1 MGLWLSKN
9 NYFFFLKNSCI
20 IKLVNIMKKILSF
33 ILIFIIFI
41 GKVDALNLDISSKNA
56 ILYNMDSG
64 EVIYEKNSD
73 EKVSIA
79 SLTKIMTALITL
91 ENVENL
97 DERVIII
104 EKDFEGLIEANAV
117 TAGFT
122 KGEVVTY
129 KDLLYGLLL
138 PSGADAAKALAR
150 LVAGS
155 EEKFIEKMNDKVKK
169 MNLKQTNFSTV
180 IGLDD
185 VNNYSTARELS
196 LIFKE
201 ALKNKNFKNILTTK
215 EYTTSDG
222 KLKFKS
228 TIQSNAKKYNIDVP
242 YILGGKTGTT
252 TDAGLCLATI
262 AKANNVNYM
271 LVTLGALYDKK
282 APHNIEDAKVIYD
295 YFIENYGNQKIV
307 DKQKSFKK
315 IKVKYSDQ
323 ESLNLY
329 PTKSITKYLE
339 NDYDKKNVKLVYDGK
354 EEITPFDKKG
364 SKIGTLKIYY
374 QDKLI
379 DTQNIILNENL
390 HFNTFNF
397 IKENILIVAGILIV
411 IIFVIVLKKHK

>member
-1 MGLWLSKN
+1 
-9 NYFFFLKNSCI
+9 
-20 IKLVNIMKKILSF
+20 MKKILSF

-41 GKVDALNLDISSKNA
+41 GKVNALNLDVSSKNA

-79 SLTKIMTALITL
+79 SLTKIMTALITI

-97 DERVIII
+97 DERVILI
-104 EKDFEGLIEANAV
+104 ENDFEGLIEANAV

-129 KDLLYGLLL
+129 RDLLYGLLL
-138 PSGADAAKALAR
+138 PSGAEAAKALAR

-155 EEKFIEKMNDKVKK
+155 EEKFIQKMNDKVKK

-185 VNNYSTARELS
+185 VNNYSTAKEVS

-201 ALKNKNFKNILTTK
+201 ALKNKDFKTILTTK
-215 EYTTSDG
+215 EYTTSDS

-228 TIQSNAKKYNIDVP
+228 TIQSNAKKYNIDIP

-295 YFIENYGNQKIV
+295 YFIKNYGNQKII

-323 ESLNLY
+323 ENLKLY
-329 PTKSITKYLE
+329 PTKNITKYLE
-339 NDYDKKNVKLVYDGK
+339 NNYDKNNIKLVYNGK
-354 EEITPFDKKG
+354 EEVTSFDKKG

-390 HFNTFNF
+390 HFNILSF
-397 IKENILIVAGILIV
+397 IKQNILIVAGILV
-411 IIFVIVLKKHK
+411 LIISIIVLKIAR

>member
-1 MGLWLSKN
+1 
-9 NYFFFLKNSCI
+9 
-20 IKLVNIMKKILSF
+20 MKKILSF

-56 ILYNMDSG
+56 VLYNMDSG

-252 TDAGLCLATI
+252 SDAGLCFATI